1 MLSNLLFSAGLLE
14 APLFADDPLT
24 QGGDPSTFSGDI
36 AFIS

>member
-14 APLFADDPLT
+14 APLFADTLT
-24 QGGDPSTFSGDI
+24 QARGPRTFSRDI